1 MARKVHKKKFEF
13 DCVNKVKYESKD
25 DFRTSI
31 FEDVYDD
38 AFLMTQESMKENEA
52 RKNLTKADNFCNENE
67 VRNVISFIG
76 QRGMGKSSAM
86 LSYAYFLKEYNSDNV
101 PLEFKFEAQNPSF
114 CTLTKI
120 DAATLTSSETL
131 FDVIL
136 AKMWELFIDEMAKRG
151 DEDYLYA
158 KTREKF
164 TEIKD
169 TYVIY
174 NTNDKN
180 LSMVRQLKDLSKSLN
195 LRNNFA
201 ELVDAFLDCI
211 ITSERVAACD
221 KYLVISIDDL
231 DMANECMEQ
240 VLEQLRIFLSVPKV
254 IILAS
259 LDVDKLLMHACKRME
274 GLYARAKANQMH
286 YYEEKMISTYA
297 EQYIAKVLPRN
308 RRIYM
313 PDFSGN
319 NLKNLVIDYNK
330 YASNIYDTQGSS
342 EMEIGYVQ
350 YVGAVLAK
358 TLNVLLPPQYMEKD
372 TQAHSL
378 RDLTNQLN
386 ELWKISKVK
395 DNYRATRMAYE
406 WMTKDVAIM
415 GNRMVDMGQK
425 SLIDVI
431 LHISEDVCNNYV
443 INYMG
448 DNSRS
453 NIDSYGKM
461 MEVLFEYQK
470 ESLEKKTITGLI
482 IQLYSARM
490 SYLLKEENY
499 ENLEEQFVKK
509 DIFDTA
515 VRKRGNRTIG
525 TTVDISGML
534 ACGINL
540 CGKKSLQYVVKEAV
554 EQFENRFFLL
564 LFCDVEEILSKV
576 SYVPRNISVK
586 ATEVQRILEK
596 QQEADGKLQLV
607 TDAYMTIPSIDK
619 FMHNIIRCGE
629 LYEKYIKWLEIELPK
644 FKIVTQEGN
653 AIIRRMQENDKI
665 RRIEQWKENN
675 AIQNFYDFIPVQDIG
690 VLTDAVAKFESEFLK
705 FMEPITETTQKIF
718 ECMEREFEKV
728 EKIYNYEGLSK
739 KSYSLK
745 IRELY
750 KILELK
756 KIPDNLAI
764 LLGVYGEEYDDT
776 IF

>member
-231 DMANECMEQ
+231 DMANECLEQ

-259 LDVDKLLMHACKRME
+259 LDVDKLLMHACKRMD

-330 YASNIYDTQGSS
+330 YASNIYDIQRSS

-406 WMTKDVAIM
+406 WMIKDVAIM

-448 DNSRS
+448 DNKRS

-470 ESLEKKTITGLI
+470 ESLEKKTITGLV

-525 TTVDISGML
+525 MTVDISGML

-540 CGKKSLQYVVKEAV
+540 CGKNSLQYVVKEAV

-564 LFCDVEEILSKV
+564 LFFDVEEILSKV
-576 SYVPRNISVK
+576 SYVPRDISIK

-596 QQEADGKLQLV
+596 QQDGDGKLQLV

-619 FMHNIIRCGE
+619 FMYNIIKCGE
-629 LYEKYIKWLEIELPK
+629 LYEKYIKWLEIELSK

-718 ECMEREFEKV
+718 ECMVSEFEKV